1 MIALAFSRSSFCVLL
16 CLTVG
21 MLLAAPQRVLA
32 QEQEQAS
39 GEQPE
44 ESQIPEELQKA
55 LQEAIEQRQQR
66 LASIPW
72 EEGPCVSKL
81 GEWAEIQVPEGYR
94 FTGREGTATLMEMM
108 ENPSDPSELGV
119 LMAKEDDYFLVFSF
133 NDIGYVKDDD
143 KAALDANV
151 ILASIRAGT
160 EAANAERRNRGWSEM
175 QIIGWLRPPAYDQ
188 QTHRLG
194 WAVSASSE
202 GEQVANYDTRVLGR
216 RGVMSVKLVSSPEQI
231 NPLVPTV
238 DQLLTGFTFTP
249 GNTYGEWRT
258 GDKVAAYGLTGLITG
273 AAVAV
278 GAKTGLLAKLGVL
291 LAKGGKLIF
300 LAVAGLLAA
309 IAKLF
314 SRVFGGAKKD
324 AA

>member
-1 MIALAFSRSSFCVLL
+1 MNAPLIPRLSVCWLL
-16 CLTVG
+16 HLMLG
-21 MLLAAPQRVLA
+21 MLLAAPLTAFA
-32 QEQEQAS
+32 QEQGQAA
-39 GEQPE
+39 GE
-44 ESQIPEELQKA
+44 ESTEVEIPAE
-55 LQEAIEQRQQR
+55 LQEALRAEIEQRQKR

-81 GEWAEIQVPEGYR
+81 GGWAEIQVPEGYR
-94 FTGREGTATLMEMM
+94 FTGSQGTATLMELM

-133 NDIGYVKDDD
+133 NDIGYVKDDEQAD
-143 KAALDANV
+143 LNAEA

-160 EAANAERRNRGWSEM
+160 EAANAQRRSRGWSEM
-175 QIIGWLRPPAYDQ
+175 QILGWLLPPAYDQ

-194 WAVSASSE
+194 WAVSASSD
-202 GEQVANYDTRVLGR
+202 GQQVANYDTRVLGR

-231 NPLVPTV
+231 NGLVPTV
-238 DQLLTGFTFTP
+238 NTLLTGFTFTP
-249 GNTYGEWRT
+249 GNTYGEWQA

-300 LAVAGLLAA
+300 LAAAGLIAA

-314 SRVFGGAKKD
+314 SKVFGGAKKD